1 MARVD
6 VRLSGSGG
14 QGMITSGAILGVAAV
29 YDGKNAVQTKSYG
42 PEARG
47 GAARSEVVIS
57 DEEITYV
64 KVIDADILVALT
76 QEAADKFSSA
86 VKDGG
91 IVIVDSL
98 MVKNPP
104 SGNFKLYSL
113 PIIKTAAEKVGKSLV
128 ANIVTLGVLNE
139 IAEVVSFESLEKAVL
154 SKVPKGTEE
163 LNKKALAAGRKIAKE
178 VL

>member
-163 LNKKALAAGRKIAKE
+163 LNKKALAAGREIAKE

>member
-1 MARVD
+1 MARID
-6 VRLSGSGG
+6 IRLSGSGG
-14 QGMITSGAILGVAAV
+14 QGMITSGAILGIAAV

-47 GAARSEVVIS
+47 GAARAEVVIS
-57 DEEITYV
+57 EEEINYV

-86 VKDGG
+86 VKEGG
-91 IVIVDSL
+91 IVIIDEL

-104 SGNFKLYSL
+104 EGNFKVYTL

-128 ANIVTLGVLNE
+128 ANIVTLGALNE
-139 IAEVVSFESLEKAVL
+139 ISNIVSFESLEKAVL

-163 LNKKALAAGRKIAKE
+163 LNKKALAAGREIAKA

>member
-14 QGMITSGAILGVAAV
+14 QGMITSGAILGIAAV

-47 GAARSEVVIS
+47 GAARAEVVIS
-57 DEEITYV
+57 DDEITYV

-76 QEAADKFSSA
+76 QEAADKFTPA
-86 VKDGG
+86 VKPGG
-91 IVIVDSL
+91 IVIVDEL
-98 MVKNPP
+98 MVKNVPQ
-104 SGNFKLYSL
+104 GDFKVYVL
-113 PIIKTAAEKVGKSLV
+113 PIIKSAAEKVGRSLV
-128 ANIVTLGVLNE
+128 ANIVTLGALNE
-139 IAEVVSFESLEKAVL
+139 ITNVVSFESLEKAVL
-154 SKVPKGTEE
+154 SKVPKGTEDM
-163 LNKKALAAGRKIAKE
+163 NKKALEVGREIAKA